1 MCIITYS
8 SEKKSQNVEF
18 QLDPNGMTTSSSS
31 RIMYEEIADPPSAF
45 NCTQYPAR
53 ETTTEVVKHNYEEV
67 KLYGNLDIPTTHE
80 AYQLT
85 LCSAYG
91 VPEQSTTSS

>member
-1 MCIITYS
+1 M
-8 SEKKSQNVEF
+8 KSQDAEF
-18 QLDPNGMTTSSSS
+18 QLDPTVMNSTSSSS
-31 RIMYEEIADPPSAF
+31 RVMYEEIADPPIASAF
-45 NCTQYPAR
+45 NCTQCPAY
-53 ETTTEVVKHNYEEV
+53 ETTTEVVKHDYEEV

-85 LCSAYG
+85 TCSAYG